1 MKLYIYRNSTVEN
14 LFNGINAEFSGY
26 GEFSNYPNDAD
37 YYVFLYTHVSKFNH
51 SIDVNEIESYYNKLL
66 MIVRNLPI
74 NKKIL
79 VFTLS
84 EITNSTLL
92 GSDFRIKRAIA
103 EFNENIYK
111 LAEQNRNVIAID
123 FASFCSKFP
132 DIYAPKFYFYSM
144 NVINPKY
151 SKEFKNWFLNQIR
164 QVEGI
169 RKKCIV
175 LDLDNTLWG
184 GVVGEDGLSGIQIG
198 NTYPGNVF
206 RYFQEQILAVRNT
219 GILLALCS
227 KNNHEDA
234 AEVFQKHPDMIL
246 KFDDFIIQKINWN
259 NKADNIRTI
268 AEELNIGL
276 DAMVFIDDNPT
287 ERELV
292 RLAIPEIIVPEF
304 PKQVHQIPSFFEQ
317 VYDEYFKVYT
327 LTDEDKVKNEQ
338 YQIVQKAI
346 QEKEQFQSID
356 EYLLNLEIEIT
367 IQQVSEITLPRA
379 SQLTQKTNQF
389 NLTTKRYTESE
400 LSSLL
405 NNGGMIYLLSVRDK
419 FGDSGIC
426 GEVIIKYENDSAVFD
441 SFMMSCRVLGKKIE
455 YTFLNEVLAILR
467 SMSIKYVY
475 ANYIKSN
482 KNQQVSEFYDKNKF
496 DVILNS
502 EEEKKYKIDL
512 NDYAN
517 FEPKLMK
524 VIIC

>member
-26 GEFSNYPNDAD
+26 GEFTDYSTDAD
-37 YYVFLYTHVSKFNH
+37 YYVFFYTHVPQFDN
-51 SIDVNEIESYYNKLL
+51 SIGVNEIENYHNKLQ
-66 MIVRNLPI
+66 MIVRDLPI

-79 VFTLS
+79 VFTLA

-111 LAEQNRNVIAID
+111 LAEQNRNVLVID
-123 FASFCSKFP
+123 FASFCSKYS

-144 NVINPKY
+144 NAINPKY

-206 RYFQEQILAVRNT
+206 RYFQEQILAVKNT
-219 GILLALCS
+219 GILIALCS
-227 KNNHEDA
+227 KNNYEDA
-234 AEVFQKHPDMIL
+234 SEVFHKHPEMIL
-246 KFDDFIIQKINWN
+246 KLDDFIIQKINWN
-259 NKADNIRTI
+259 NKADNIRAI

-276 DAMVFIDDNPT
+276 NAMVFIDDNPT

-304 PKQVHQIPSFFEQ
+304 PKQVYQIPSYFEQ
-317 VYDEYFKVYT
+317 VYEEHFKVYA

-338 YQIVQKAI
+338 YQIVQKSI
-346 QEKEQFQSID
+346 QEKQQFQSID
-356 EYLLNLEIEIT
+356 EYLLNLEIEII

-400 LSSLL
+400 LLSLL
-405 NNGGMIYLLSVRDK
+405 NNGGIIYLLSVRDK

-426 GEVIIKYENDSAVFD
+426 GEVVIKYEDDAAVID

-455 YTFLNEVLAILR
+455 YTFLNEVLTILQAED
-467 SMSIKYVY
+467 IKYVY

-482 KNQQVSEFYDKNKF
+482 KNQQVSEFYEKNKF

-517 FEPKLMK
+517 FEPKLMR